1 MSNNSLTPDIIS
13 ALKFN
18 EVTDEMVKELLYI
31 SENNPDDLLRGFARV
46 WLQDNAIKLLKKF
59 Y

>member
-1 MSNNSLTPDIIS
+1 MFNVSLTPEDIS
-13 ALKFN
+13 ALKFS
-18 EVTDEMVKELLYI
+18 EASEETIKELLYI
-31 SENNPDDLLRGFARV
+31 AENTPDDLLRGFARV